1 MPLDRSGKADCLAG
15 QTLDPGA
22 QREMLPLDLLRVALA
37 WGVLV
42 SVEMTRVRAPII
54 GVMVVL
60 HRVCCHFR
68 QIVMADAPLDGPD
81 VMLDCLGERQR
92 CTDET
97 GESLPERI

>member
-1 MPLDRSGKADCLAG
+1 
-15 QTLDPGA
+15 
-22 QREMLPLDLLRVALA
+22 MLPLDLLRVALA

-97 GESLPERI
+97 GESLPERIVEPLNVIGYPRFPGHCFVPVP